1 LTSKAK
7 KGKATTDPEFSWW
20 NETNT
25 LINLQING
33 ALSASDTTFVVD
45 SSDPSA
51 SDMSLNFGNATHLK
65 HGDLLLVVPATDSVR
80 VEAVASAT
88 TFTVTRGVAGTTAAT
103 IADDLYLTVIGSAYA
118 EGTGAPEAVS
128 KNPIKFSNYTQIF
141 KDSYEIT
148 GTADETDARTGSAWS
163 NDKKR
168 KSFKHAMD
176 IEMAFLFGQRAE
188 TTGANGK
195 PLRYMGGIRTFLPSS
210 NQYVYS
216 TAVTGNT
223 LIDRIQPIFD
233 FDTGAGDTRLAF
245 AGNQAITDIGKVIS
259 ATTNVEMEL
268 GTVVKMWGIDFR
280 ELIMP
285 RGRILLRS
293 HPLLSRH
300 PRYQRSMFVLDMDAI
315 RYVPMRG
322 RDTKT
327 MDDVQ
332 NKDEDVRRGLIQ
344 TECSLAVDYGGMTSC
359 YLGGITV

>member
-1 LTSKAK
+1 MAAVAGLRGTGDWGTDERPKNFREGILFAQPNGTSPIFALTSKAK

-65 HGDLLLVVPATDSVR
+65 HGDLLLVVPATDSATYNHEIVR

-216 TAVTGNT
+216 TAVTG
-223 LIDRIQPIFD
+223 
-233 FDTGAGDTRLAF
+233 
-245 AGNQAITDIGKVIS
+245 
-259 ATTNVEMEL
+259 
-268 GTVVKMWGIDFR
+268 
-280 ELIMP
+280 
-285 RGRILLRS
+285 
-293 HPLLSRH
+293 
-300 PRYQRSMFVLDMDAI
+300 YQRSMFVLDMDAI